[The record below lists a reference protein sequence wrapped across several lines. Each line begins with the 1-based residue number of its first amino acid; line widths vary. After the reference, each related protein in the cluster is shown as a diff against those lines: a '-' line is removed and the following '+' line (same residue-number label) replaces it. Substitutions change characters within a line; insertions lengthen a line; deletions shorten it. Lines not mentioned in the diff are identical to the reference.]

1 MAAVMN
7 TPSHAR
13 FDASFGASGLRGPY
27 LTPDP
32 PSMVDQL
39 PSIKFGFDDLRDR
52 MARFTQRFD
61 DFIEQGRK
69 RVLEERNHFRINMSE
84 IQESQRSRRRE
95 LEDMSNKSIAHQ
107 NTLAK
112 EAQEHQEMQQQ
123 IEELDLQ
130 RQNHEAHRDDLRSQ
144 ISSLQKSINTRRQ
157 AQHHHQRQLDNQAR
171 HNRPELHFWESH
183 LCMRIEGLGIDDR
196 IKFVYTHVDERDWD
210 RQCAFELNMETKD
223 YQVVAVEPALDDE
236 AVDTVVERLNETR
249 DLAAF
254 LKAMRALF
262 TASIRH

>member
-13 FDASFGASGLRGPY
+13 FDASFGAGGLRGPY

-61 DFIEQGRK
+61 LFIDQGRK

-107 NTLAK
+107 NTLEK
-112 EAQEHQEMQQQ
+112 EAQEHQEMQKQ
-123 IEELDLQ
+123 IQELDLQ

-144 ISSLQKSINTRRQ
+144 ISSLQKSIHARRQ

-171 HNRPELHFWESH
+171 HNRPELQFWESH
-183 LCMRIEGLGIDDR
+183 LCMRIEGLGVDDR

-223 YQVVAVEPALDDE
+223 YQVIAVEPALDDE
-236 AVDTVVERLNETR
+236 AVDAVVERLNETR

-262 TASIRH
+262 TATIRH